1 MRRAIIFSSSFAAII
16 ALAYLSPMFGSS
28 SAQNGNPR
36 GAMCIAGH
44 CCCTG
49 RAEAETLAANGTN
62 AAPGP
67 GTLDPNQFVGPVRE
81 AYKYAGQNPALLAQ
95 LHCYCGCDK
104 AEGHQS
110 LLDCYRGMHAV
121 RRAKSARARCCWL
134 RRWPSRVRRSIR
146 FATRSAG
153 ISRKRIEAGQLNWT
167 VRAIC
172 GARYFNHNRF
182 DAFECRSAADSC
194 C

>member
-1 MRRAIIFSSSFAAII
+1 M

-28 SAQNGNPR
+28 SARNGNPR

-49 RAEAETLAANGTN
+49 RAEAETLAANG
-62 AAPGP
+62 
-67 GTLDPNQFVGPVRE
+67 

-110 LLDCYRGMHAV
+110 LLDCYRGMHASACEICTGEV
-121 RRAKSARARCCWL
+121 LLAKRMADQGSPVDQIRDAIRRN
-134 RRWPSRVRRSIR
+134 
-146 FATRSAG
+146 FAQ
-153 ISRKRIEAGQLNWT
+153 EN
-167 VRAIC
+167 
-172 GARYFNHNRF
+172 
-182 DAFECRSAADSC
+182 
-194 C
+194 